1 MRSTRIAMILA
12 LLAMAAILPLASA
25 SAAESPPAEKPAAAD
40 KAAPPAAAPA
50 APTPP
55 VVREESIYIPYSKLR
70 EVFEKEGRGVFLP
83 YEKFQAL
90 WQAARDKTAPPAEVK
105 PPVDAL
111 ITEVENKATV
121 SKDVLKVSAVARIE
135 VLKEGWV
142 EVPLRLGDV
151 ALTLATLDDQPARIV
166 SDGGGYKLLIEK
178 KGKQPQQYTLKLEFA
193 KAYTKA
199 PGQNNV
205 SIDTPQAPV
214 SKWEVRIPEAGVKVN
229 IQPLLAAT
237 EVPPA
242 GGAKVEETV
251 VLAFVGAAPTVRWCR
266 VPRLRRLPPC
276 HLSERPRLQTAQP
289 WHPPTVRIDWTPKAE
304 GAKGLEALASA
315 KVEQEVRIDEG
326 VTRTRTRLAYEIS
339 RAELTRLEVEVP
351 ADQKVVNVF
360 DANVREWSV
369 APAGATQKISAQ
381 LFEPAKQTQSLVV
394 ELEKFGGDQVA
405 DVAVPVVRAL
415 GVGRQQGV
423 VVVQVASGLRAEAG
437 FRHRRRR
444 PRRVPRLRRL
454 QPCRPSTQSTAANGA
469 AVAPGRRACR
479 NSTPATCRRRSR
491 SPSGISRTAT
501 PRCRLIWRSGSRRSS
516 RASWPTRSSRPAW
529 ARRA

>member
-251 VLAFVGAAPTVRWCR
+251 VLAFVGAAPTVR
-266 VPRLRRLPPC
+266 
-276 HLSERPRLQTAQP
+276 
-289 WHPPTVRIDWTPKAE
+289 IDWTPKAE